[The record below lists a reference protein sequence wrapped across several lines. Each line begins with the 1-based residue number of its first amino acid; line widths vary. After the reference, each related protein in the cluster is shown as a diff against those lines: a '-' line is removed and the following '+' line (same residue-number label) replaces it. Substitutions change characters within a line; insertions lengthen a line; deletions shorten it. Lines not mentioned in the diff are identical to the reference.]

1 MRRLAKA
8 TLLELK
14 LLARDPV
21 TVVFTLALP
30 VIVLYVLGQVFGNKA
45 SPTVYRGVGAMNFY
59 VPAYVALAVASMGLV
74 GLPVHLAGYRER
86 GILKRFR
93 ASDVPIW
100 SIIGA
105 QVVVTAVAGLASS
118 LIVWGAAVMSY
129 SIEFPKQP
137 LLVVVAFLLA
147 ALCFGFVGVLLGA
160 LMPNARA
167 AQGAGIILWFVM
179 MMIGGAGPPPEV
191 LGSTLGNFSNLT
203 PLKHVVVLIQDP
215 WLGWGWN
222 MRETMIVSAITAGSA
237 ALGFLILRYPQ
248 WLSIP
253 RRLTTRVVRGNRGPA
268 PRKSSPR
275 PSAGGV

>member
-1 MRRLAKA
+1 MRSLAKA
-8 TLLELK
+8 TMLELK

-45 SPTVYRGVGAMNFY
+45 NPGVYRGVGAMDFY
-59 VPAYVALAVASMGLV
+59 VPAYIALAVASMGLI

-105 QVVVTAVAGLASS
+105 QVVVTAVAGIVSS
-118 LIVWGAAVMSY
+118 LIVWGAAILSY
-129 SIEFPKQP
+129 NIEFPKQP
-137 LLVVVAFLLA
+137 LLVLA
-147 ALCFGFVGVLLGA
+147 AFVLAVLCFGFIGVLLGA

-191 LGSTLGNFSNLT
+191 LGSTLGSVANLI
-203 PLKHVVVLIQDP
+203 PLKHVVVLIQDA

-222 MRETMIVSAITAGSA
+222 AKEMVIVTAMIAGSA
-237 ALGFLILRYPQ
+237 VLGFLILRYPQ
-248 WLSIP
+248 WSSMP
-253 RRLTTRVVRGNRGPA
+253 RLLVVRLVGMGRRRGA
-268 PRKSSPR
+268 NVSLGSTR
-275 PSAGGV
+275 